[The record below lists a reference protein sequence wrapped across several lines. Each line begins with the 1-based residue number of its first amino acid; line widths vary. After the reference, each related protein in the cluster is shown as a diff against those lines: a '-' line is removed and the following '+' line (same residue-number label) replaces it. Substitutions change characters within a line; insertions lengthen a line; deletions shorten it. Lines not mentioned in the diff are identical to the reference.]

1 MQVVIMAL
9 VSVLGMFLLPR
20 EPYAQSIAKNAE
32 SAGVQEAFNERFL
45 KSNERAVAVQICVAV
60 DEKEGKRLD
69 SLPQNI
75 GELVQRV
82 VEEKHTVQAIGV
94 VIRSN
99 HCFALVFESKITAER
114 AVELSRKLM
123 ALDFVTDSSP
133 VGHTK
138 INVISKDAPDLAIR

>member
-1 MQVVIMAL
+1 MRVLKMAL
-9 VSVLGMFLLPR
+9 VSVLGMFSLQ
-20 EPYAQSIAKNAE
+20 EEIYAQPIAKNAE
-32 SAGVQEAFNERFL
+32 SAGIQEAFNERFL
-45 KSNERAVAVQICVAV
+45 KSNERAVAVQICVTV

-75 GELVQRV
+75 GKLVQRI

-99 HCFALVFESKITAER
+99 HCFAVVFESKITAER

-123 ALDFVTDSSP
+123 ALDFVTNSSP

-138 INVISKDAPDLAIR
+138 INVIFTNVADLAIR